1 MYLTVGSKNGMMM
14 CMCMMKLSEKCFVNG
29 IA

>member
-1 MYLTVGSKNGMMM
+1 MYVRVRHSDMMM